1 MDEILYLV
9 HTTYNFDYN
18 WKELKTTS
26 INNIQHQYPGVYLS
40 LITKKNINKEELY
53 GYNEIL
59 IFSKKLL
66 EQENYHINIRDYNG
80 YINEKN
86 TYFPWELDKVI
97 KKLNKPN
104 KYNIG
109 NEVIFHDPIPLKYL
123 CMIINVKSINNNIN
137 KNKLLPNIE
146 IYNDEPADKTKI
158 PFYCVPLEENY
169 TGIGKY
175 KLSSK
180 KFYEKM
186 AILCNINKNQSRK
199 KIIEEIKNKMFELYN
214 NRNKQK
220 IKEFKELFK

>member
-1 MDEILYLV
+1 MDDILYLV
-9 HTTYNFDYN
+9 HTTYYFDNN
-18 WKELKTTS
+18 WKELKTSS
-26 INNIQHQYPGVYLS
+26 INDVNHQFPGVYLT
-40 LITKKNINKEELY
+40 LITKKNTNKEELY
-53 GYNEIL
+53 DYNEIL

-86 TYFPWELDKVI
+86 TYFPWELDKAI
-97 KKLNKPN
+97 KKINKGN
-104 KYNIG
+104 KYKIG
-109 NEVIFHDPIPLKYL
+109 NEIIFHDPIPLKYL
-123 CMIINVKSINNNIN
+123 CMKINIKSINNNIP

-186 AILCNINKNQSRK
+186 AILCNINKNQSK
-199 KIIEEIKNKMFELYN
+199 EKIIEEIKNKMIELYN
-214 NRNKQK
+214 NREKQK
-220 IKEFKELFK
+220 LKKFKKLF